1 MQIELGALSEPLTDQ
16 LGRNIKLTP
25 EQRKEAGI
33 YDKDADAISRLYI
46 RGLIPESQADNARRK
61 LLKKIERLLDEV
73 LPRKERDAVT
83 AATQQGHE
91 S

>member
-1 MQIELGALSEPLTDQ
+1 MQIELGALAEPLVDQ
-16 LGRNIKLTP
+16 LERNFKLTQD
-25 EQRKEAGI
+25 QRKEAGI

-46 RGLIPESQADNARRK
+46 RSLIPESQADNARRK

-73 LPRKERDAVT
+73 LPRNECDAVT
-83 AATQQGHE
+83 AATQQWHE